1 MRGRARRENFYSK
14 GKILNQCSTIFKR
27 IFVLVCLF
35 MSTSA
40 QTRECSVSRLRDG
53 DSIFFYNYT
62 GTCNNEENPCKQMN
76 SNLISTSND
85 CICQCKRS
93 HSTYR
98 EDLHTCI
105 RNQESRDGRC
115 IY

>member
-1 MRGRARRENFYSK
+1 MKERAGRENFYSK
-14 GKILNQCSTIFKR
+14 GKIFNQCSTTFKR
-27 IFVLVCLF
+27 ILVLVCLF

-40 QTRECSVSRLRDG
+40 QTRECSVFRLSNG
-53 DSIFFYNYT
+53 DRIEFYNYT

-76 SNLISTSND
+76 SNLISTSNI

-105 RNQESRDGRC
+105 RNQESRNGRC